1 MDPATPAIAF
11 PIVLL
16 FGELSARKGDLSRE
30 KGSAHRNSIQVH
42 THVGWWKASA
52 IGAPGILVDGCL
64 VVLPF

>member
-16 FGELSARKGDLSRE
+16 FGELSARKGD
-30 KGSAHRNSIQVH
+30 
-42 THVGWWKASA
+42 VGWWKASA